1 MGHLAL
7 CFPMHTM
14 PQTLS
19 SEVTRSLGAFSSLF
33 NRERINV
40 KEGRGCQLV
49 PARPP
54 RSAAAPPASPQ
65 YRQLFG
71 GVSFEKKEAS
81 VKH

>member
-19 SEVTRSLGAFSSLF
+19 SEVTQSLGAFSSLF

-54 RSAAAPPASPQ
+54 RSAAAPPAPPQ
-65 YRQLFG
+65 YNCLVGFLLR
-71 GVSFEKKEAS
+71 KKKRA
-81 VKH
+81 